1 MLYCNNDFK
10 ARQLSL
16 QIYEN
21 LFSWETVFEI
31 RNQEPGNKNQ
41 DILQTHPNLAQIA
54 TIERVLT
61 NLYPLKIY

>member
-1 MLYCNNDFK
+1 MLYCSNDFK

-31 RNQEPGNKNQ
+31 KNQEPRIKSQ
-41 DILQTHPNLAQIA
+41 DVHQAHPNLAQ
-54 TIERVLT
+54 
-61 NLYPLKIY
+61 N